1 MSRRRYTID
10 DIINSLPSYATDR
23 AKIISSVSFT
33 IKNYMVLKY
42 ISQVTGKSMSDLV
55 NEIID
60 KTLNE
65 CEKVCEFVDELDN
78 TLRKIKG
85 G

>member
-1 MSRRRYTID
+1 VSRRRYTID
-10 DIINSLPSYATDR
+10 DIISSLPNYATDR

-42 ISQVTGKSMSDLV
+42 VSQLTGKSVSDLV

-60 KTLNE
+60 KTLND
-65 CEKVCEFVDELDN
+65 CDNACDYVDRLLSDIDKMKN
-78 TLRKIKG
+78 K
-85 G
+85 

>member
-1 MSRRRYTID
+1 VSRRRYTID

-23 AKIISSVSFT
+23 AKIISSISFT

-42 ISQVTGKSMSDLV
+42 ISQITGKSVSDLV

-65 CEKVCEFVDELDN
+65 CEKVCDYVDELDSM
-78 TLRKIKG
+78 LKKMKG
-85 G
+85 E

>member
-1 MSRRRYTID
+1 VSRRRYTID

-23 AKIISSVSFT
+23 AKIISSISFT

-42 ISQVTGKSMSDLV
+42 ISQITGKSVSDLV

-60 KTLNE
+60 KTLND
-65 CEKVCEFVDELDN
+65 CDNACNYVDRLLSDIEKMKN
-78 TLRKIKG
+78 K
-85 G
+85 

>member
-1 MSRRRYTID
+1 VSRRRYTID
-10 DIINSLPSYATDR
+10 EIINSLPSYATER

-33 IKNYMVLKY
+33 VKNYMVLKY
-42 ISQVTGKSMSDLV
+42 ISQVTGKSVSDLV
-55 NEIID
+55 NEIIE

-65 CEKVCEFVDELDN
+65 CEKACDYVDELDS

>member
-1 MSRRRYTID
+1 VSRRRYTIE
-10 DIINSLPSYATDR
+10 DIINSLPSYATER

-33 IKNYMVLKY
+33 VKNYMVLKY

-55 NEIID
+55 NEIIE
-60 KTLNE
+60 KALNE
-65 CEKVCEFVDELDN
+65 CEKTCDYIDELDN
-78 TLRKIKG
+78 LLKKVKG

>member
-1 MSRRRYTID
+1 VSRRRYTINE
-10 DIINSLPSYATDR
+10 IINSLPSYATDR
-23 AKIISSVSFT
+23 AKIISSISFT

-65 CEKVCEFVDELDN
+65 CEKVCDYVDELDSM
-78 TLRKIKG
+78 LKKMKG

>member
-1 MSRRRYTID
+1 MSRRRYSIEE
-10 DIINSLPSYATDR
+10 IINSLPSYATDR
-23 AKIISSVSFT
+23 ARIVSSVSYT

-65 CEKVCEFVDELDN
+65 CDKVCNYVDELDSI
-78 TLRKIKG
+78 LRKIKG

>member
-42 ISQVTGKSMSDLV
+42 ISQVTGKSMSDLI

-60 KTLNE
+60 KTLNN
-65 CEKVCEFVDELDN
+65 CEKVCDYVDELDS
-78 TLRKIKG
+78 TLKKIKG
-85 G
+85 K

>member
-10 DIINSLPSYATDR
+10 DIINSLPSYATER

-33 IKNYMVLKY
+33 VKNYMVLKY
-42 ISQVTGKSMSDLV
+42 ISQVTGKSVSDLV
-55 NEIID
+55 NEIIE

-65 CEKVCEFVDELDN
+65 CDKVCDYVDELDS

-85 G
+85 E

>member
-60 KTLNE
+60 KTLNN
-65 CEKVCEFVDELDN
+65 CEKVCDYVDELDSV
-78 TLRKIKG
+78 LKKMKG
-85 G
+85 K

>member
-10 DIINSLPSYATDR
+10 DIINSLPSYATNR

-33 IKNYMVLKY
+33 VKNYMVLKY
-42 ISQVTGKSMSDLV
+42 ISQVTGKSVSDLV
-55 NEIID
+55 NEIIE

-65 CEKVCEFVDELDN
+65 CDKVCDYVDELDSI
-78 TLRKIKG
+78 LRKIKG
-85 G
+85 E

>member
-1 MSRRRYTID
+1 MSRRRYTIEE
-10 DIINSLPSYATDR
+10 IKASLPSYATSR

-33 IKNYMVLKY
+33 IENYMVLKY

-55 NEIID
+55 NEIIN

-65 CEKVCEFVDELDN
+65 CDKACDYVDELDSM
-78 TLRKIKG
+78 LRKIKG

>member
-10 DIINSLPSYATDR
+10 DIISSLPNYATDR

-42 ISQVTGKSMSDLV
+42 ISQITGKSVSDLV

-60 KTLNE
+60 KALNE
-65 CEKVCEFVDELDN
+65 CDN
-78 TLRKIKG
+78 TCDYVDRLLSDIEKMKNK
-85 G
+85 

>member
-1 MSRRRYTID
+1 VSRRRYTID

>member
-60 KTLNE
+60 KTLND
-65 CEKVCEFVDELDN
+65 CEKVCDYVDELDSV
-78 TLRKIKG
+78 LKKIKG

>member
-1 MSRRRYTID
+1 VSRRRYTID
-10 DIINSLPSYATDR
+10 DIISSLPSYATGR

-42 ISQVTGKSMSDLV
+42 ISQVTGKSVSDLV
-55 NEIID
+55 NEIIE

-65 CEKVCEFVDELDN
+65 CDKACDYAEEIDSI
-78 TLRKIKG
+78 LRKIKG

>member
-1 MSRRRYTID
+1 VSRRRYSIEE
-10 DIINSLPSYATDR
+10 IINSLPSYATDR
-23 AKIISSVSFT
+23 ARIVSSVSYT

-65 CEKVCEFVDELDN
+65 CDKVCDYIDELDSV
-78 TLRKIKG
+78 LRKIKG

>member
-1 MSRRRYTID
+1 MSRRRYSIEE
-10 DIINSLPSYATDR
+10 IINSLPSYATSKAR
-23 AKIISSVSFT
+23 IVSSVSFT

-65 CEKVCEFVDELDN
+65 CDKVCEYVDELDS
-78 TLRKIKG
+78 TLKKIKG